1 MATTPP
7 TSSTIITRVSVAS
20 TTTREV
26 TSVETTT
33 HAAATTTEA
42 AEATTEVVVAT
53 TTSLAANASSLIWA
67 VSRCSRDTRCL
78 NSKCPCPCR
87 CKCQWPQSRA
97 TWSRFLSSIWASS
110 ILWLR
115 SPPLSSKTSVTPFTR
130 PLSRMWVRLSPVRS
144 PEWSLTRPLCASRC
158 FCLTLSTSTRLS
170 LTLTSY
176 SAAISTNRS
185 NRCTEHK
192 LPPSPRLR
200 SDGRLSFR
208 KCAEWSSIAR
218 VWGYVVDSISRF
230 DPYCSKWSPLVLS
243 THLF

>member
-1 MATTPP
+1 MAPTTTTRTDRTPNHIINKSPTHRIIRTDLTHSKIPTITRAMATTPP
-7 TSSTIITRVSVAS
+7 TSSTIIIRVSVAS
-20 TTTREV
+20 TTIREV

-53 TTSLAANASSLIWA
+53 AINMAANASSLIWA

-115 SPPLSSKTSVTPFTR
+115 NPPL
-130 PLSRMWVRLSPVRS
+130 
-144 PEWSLTRPLCASRC
+144 
-158 FCLTLSTSTRLS
+158 
-170 LTLTSY
+170 
-176 SAAISTNRS
+176 
-185 NRCTEHK
+185 
-192 LPPSPRLR
+192 
-200 SDGRLSFR
+200 
-208 KCAEWSSIAR
+208 
-218 VWGYVVDSISRF
+218 
-230 DPYCSKWSPLVLS
+230 
-243 THLF
+243 

>member
-7 TSSTIITRVSVAS
+7 TSSTITTRVSVAS

-53 TTSLAANASSLIWA
+53 AISLAANASSLIWA

-78 NSKCPCPCR
+78 NSKCPSPCR
-87 CKCQWPQSRA
+87 CKWPQSRA
-97 TWSRFLSSIWASS
+97 TWSRFLSSIWTSS
-110 ILWLR
+110 ILWPR
-115 SPPLSSKTSVTPFTR
+115 SPLLSSKTSVTPFTR
-130 PLSRMWVRLSPVRS
+130 QLSRMWERLSPVRS
-144 PEWSLTRPLCASRC
+144 PEWSSTRPLCASNC
-158 FCLTLSTSTRLS
+158 FCRTLSTSTRLS

-208 KCAEWSSIAR
+208 KCAEWSSIAK

-230 DPYCSKWSPLVLS
+230 DPYCSKWSPLVFS